1 MCLDITCNVKMSERT
16 TEQLKYLEFVQS
28 IVTRM
33 HDASIS
39 MKRFAITAFAL
50 GGALAR
56 YLQDGAIIF
65 LTMVVVVAFWLLDAK
80 YLQIEREYRTLYDC
94 VRIQPATESTSFKLN
109 PEKSGRIPLK
119 ELASWSTSILYVP
132 LILLLVAVW
141 LFANWET

>member
-1 MCLDITCNVKMSERT
+1 MSERT

-50 GGALAR
+50 GGAFAR
-56 YLQDGAIIF
+56 YLQDSAIVF
-65 LTMVVVVAFWLLDAK
+65 LTMVAVIAFWVLDAK
-80 YLQIEREYRTLYDC
+80 YLRIEREYRTLFDN
-94 VRIQPATESTSFKLN
+94 VRSQPATEPASFNLS
-109 PEKSGRIPLK
+109 PVRSGRTPLK

-141 LFANWET
+141 LLADWKP